1 MRIALVLAGLLLP
14 FTFALPSA
22 RAGKRATVD
31 HRSPVKVTRAVF
43 RAART
48 KNAQL
53 VRRLCDPKG
62 QNDGDT
68 RRLCSVKRGTKGWQQ
83 FLKYFAKGRVTG
95 KAVIQGNRA
104 KVPFRF
110 GPRGKRSDTMNLV
123 RRGKFWYLYSF

>member
-1 MRIALVLAGLLLP
+1 MRAVLVLAGLLLS
-14 FTFALPSA
+14 FTPALPSA
-22 RAGKRATVD
+22 WAGKRDTVD

-53 VRRLCDPKG
+53 IRRLCDPKG

-68 RRLCSVKRGTKGWQQ
+68 RRLCTVKLGTRGWQQ

-95 KAVIQGNRA
+95 KAIIRGSRA
-104 KVPFRF
+104 KVPFSF
-110 GPRGKRSDTMNLV
+110 GPRGKRTETMNLV
-123 RRGKFWYLYSF
+123 RRGRFWYLFSF

>member
-1 MRIALVLAGLLLP
+1 MLAGLVLP
-14 FTFALPSA
+14 LTSGLPTA
-22 RAGKRATVD
+22 RAGKRDTVD

-62 QNDGDT
+62 HNDGDT
-68 RRLCSVKRGTKGWQQ
+68 RRLCTVKRGTRGWKE

-95 KAVIQGNRA
+95 KAIIRGSRA

-110 GPRGKRSDTMNLV
+110 GPRGKRTETMNLV
-123 RRGKFWYLYSF
+123 RRGRFWYLYSF